1 MRARIVHMRARIDSS
16 GRLRGPNEDWRATTG
31 HNREVTLTATD
42 SPVMLGQRG
51 MVEYNPYPER
61 VATPSKFS
69 NCHRWTIDGFPAADQ
84 AGVIPAMKLFPW
96 GAAIAVVMTATPVLA
111 NEARLVEPV
120 RPFVQRV
127 VASQNELPEN
137 RREML
142 AQVAASVAE
151 RIRSDEQAQLVFIC
165 THNSRRSHL
174 SQVWCQVAAEYHG
187 VPGIHTFS
195 GGIETTACNIRT
207 VRSLR
212 RAGLSVAAS
221 TGGDN
226 PVYLIQYTDEKPPIR
241 AFSKVYSEDGNPSKK
256 FVAMM
261 CCSDADEK
269 CPLIVG
275 ADRRFPL
282 HYDDPKS
289 ADGTPQ
295 EAARYDERSF
305 QIACEM
311 FFVMSQ
317 VADKLKAE

>member
-1 MRARIVHMRARIDSS
+1 
-16 GRLRGPNEDWRATTG
+16 
-31 HNREVTLTATD
+31 
-42 SPVMLGQRG
+42 
-51 MVEYNPYPER
+51 
-61 VATPSKFS
+61 
-69 NCHRWTIDGFPAADQ
+69 
-84 AGVIPAMKLFPW
+84 MKLLEL
-96 GAAIAVVMTATPVLA
+96 GAAVAVAMTATLTLA
-111 NEARLVEPV
+111 NEAQLIEPV

-127 VASQNELPEN
+127 VAAQNELSPE
-137 RREML
+137 RRKML
-142 AQVAASVAE
+142 SDVAATVAE

-174 SQVWCQVAAEYHG
+174 SQVWCQVAAEYYG
-187 VPGIHTFS
+187 VSGVQTFS
-195 GGIETTACNIRT
+195 GGTEATACNIRT

-317 VADKLKAE
+317 VAETLQAK